1 MQMYL
6 EMRLT
11 VLLELL
17 AEHTKNYTQMLTNGY
32 DNYRDLKESETILRF
47 LQQEIESRNQNATSV
62 SETEIDFKQQD
73 QWSQYILIQAWFF
86 FILVCPS

>member
-17 AEHTKNYTQMLTNGY
+17 AAHTKNYTQTLTNGY

-73 QWSQYILIQAWFF
+73 Q
-86 FILVCPS
+86 

>member
-73 QWSQYILIQAWFF
+73 Q
-86 FILVCPS
+86 